1 MRSALKRTFGGKA
14 AGACSGLQLNQKQVL
29 HSQRLNEPALQPW
42 VIVSITGKVEAA
54 HCTCMAGVV
63 ETCTHV
69 PALLFNVEATVRICG
84 TRTVTDEPAY
94 WVLLGNVTKIQPE
107 VGHKIDFSSSA
118 AQKKAL
124 DQNINRPSVLKGKR
138 SRPQN
143 RKIPPATVE
152 ELSLL

>member
-1 MRSALKRTFGGKA
+1 
-14 AGACSGLQLNQKQVL
+14 
-29 HSQRLNEPALQPW
+29 
-42 VIVSITGKVEAA
+42 
-54 HCTCMAGVV
+54 MAGGV
-63 ETCTHV
+63 ETCSHV
-69 PALLFNVEATVRICG
+69 AALLFNVEATVRICG

-94 WVLLGNVTKIQPE
+94 WVLPGNMTKIQPE

-124 DQNINRPSVLKGKR
+124 DQNINRPSVVKGKR
-138 SRPQN
+138 SHPQK

>member
-1 MRSALKRTFGGKA
+1 
-14 AGACSGLQLNQKQVL
+14 
-29 HSQRLNEPALQPW
+29 
-42 VIVSITGKVEAA
+42 
-54 HCTCMAGVV
+54 MAGVV

-69 PALLFNVEATVRICG
+69 AALLFNLEATVLIRG
-84 TRTVTDEPAY
+84 TRTVTDEPPY
-94 WVLLGNVTKIQPE
+94 WIQSE

-124 DQNINRPSVLKGKR
+124 DQNINRPSVVKGKR
-138 SRPQN
+138 SRPQK